1 MKDRELKTYLQ
12 SSLRQGAT
20 ARPEKKEETAAQ
32 CRRIMREQAEI
43 PIEERTGFRQF
54 LSDVFRFEGLSI
66 FGLQAGVLF
75 LVCLQIGI
83 TIGIMQDISR
93 YLPAFTPLFA
103 LAVMPALLRSRF
115 YKMEEMEAVTRASG
129 MEIMLAKLI
138 LAGAANLV
146 GITVVLCL
154 AVYLRQPG
162 EEIGQMILYG
172 LVPYLVCMTTILR
185 LIRQHKKDRLSV
197 CAAAT
202 IGFCMVWGIL
212 ASAMP
217 PVYEISATGLW
228 FLLFIVFAGFFGRE
242 IEFMMERKR
251 EGKWDGIIG

>member
-12 SSLRQGAT
+12 GSLRRGAA
-20 ARPEKKEETAAQ
+20 ARPEKKEETITQ
-32 CRRIMREQAEI
+32 CRKIMREQAES

-66 FGLQAGVLF
+66 FGLQAGVL
-75 LVCLQIGI
+75 LLICLQIGI
-83 TIGIMQDISR
+83 MKEVSR

-103 LAVMPALLRSRF
+103 LTVMPALLRSRF

-129 MEIMLAKLI
+129 MEITLAKLI

-146 GITVVLCL
+146 GITVVLGL
-154 AVYLRQPG
+154 AMYLRQPG

-185 LIRQHKKDRLSV
+185 LIRQRKKERLSV

-202 IGFCMVWGIL
+202 IGFCVAWGIS
-212 ASAMP
+212 ASVMP

-228 FLLFIVFAGFFGRE
+228 LLLFIVFAGFFGRE
-242 IEFMMERKR
+242 IEFMMEKKR

>member
-12 SSLRQGAT
+12 SSLRQKAA

-32 CRRIMREQAEI
+32 CRKIMREQAEG

-75 LVCLQIGI
+75 LICLQIGI
-83 TIGIMQDISR
+83 MKDISR

-103 LAVMPALLRSRF
+103 LAVMPTLLRSRF

-129 MEIMLAKLI
+129 TEILLAKLI

-154 AVYLRQPG
+154 TLYLRQPG

-185 LIRQHKKDRLSV
+185 LIRQRKKERLSV

-202 IGFCMVWGIL
+202 IGFCVVWGIS
-212 ASAMP
+212 ASVMP

-228 FLLFIVFAGFFGRE
+228 FLFFIVFAGFFGRE
-242 IEFMMERKR
+242 IHFMIERMR
-251 EGKWDGIIG
+251 EGTGYGIIG